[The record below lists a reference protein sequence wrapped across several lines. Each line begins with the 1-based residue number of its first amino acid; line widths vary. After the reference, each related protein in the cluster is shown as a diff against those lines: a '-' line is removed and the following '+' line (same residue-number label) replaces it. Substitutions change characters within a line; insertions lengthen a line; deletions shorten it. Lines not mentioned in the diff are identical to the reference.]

1 MNHNHYSFGLTALL
15 MFICQSL
22 SAHDFEVDG
31 IYYTY
36 LSQEDKTVSVT
47 YRGDDRFAHTKN
59 YSGNVVI
66 PATVTYQGM
75 TYSVT
80 SIGEDAFYKCTGLD
94 EHQDSEQLDEHRPI
108 CFQKLHRLVEH

>member
-22 SAHDFEVDG
+22 PAHDFKVDG

-36 LSQEDKTVSVT
+36 LSQSDKTVAVSSK
-47 YRGDDRFAHTKN
+47 YPEYFEYSKRD

-66 PATVTYQGM
+66 PPTVTYQGM

-80 SIGEDAFYKCTGLD
+80 SIGDNAFRNCTELTSIEIPNSVTSIGCIAF
-94 EHQDSEQLDEHRPI
+94 SYCI
-108 CFQKLHRLVEH
+108 